1 MIKKKH
7 SDSQGKSIPYIFS
20 AVVAV
25 AGSLLLNQMVVLLS
39 ASLSRESDQDSM
51 FETGASCVA
60 VMMLIVSV
68 YRYLFKTT
76 GLNRCEEVG

>member
-7 SDSQGKSIPYIFS
+7 SDSQGKSIPYMFS

-39 ASLSRESDQDSM
+39 ASLSRESD
-51 FETGASCVA
+51 VA
-60 VMMLIVSV
+60 P
-68 YRYLFKTT
+68 
-76 GLNRCEEVG
+76 